1 VQGVEMREGSAD
13 DLQAGQS
20 EKASTSS
27 EKYKW
32 DHAMEDL
39 LCNLYEQ
46 YLEVW
51 LCPHPWLK
59 SEVTCPKLFFV
70 HVAPLGVVKPFG
82 Y

>member
-46 YLEVW
+46 YLEV
-51 LCPHPWLK
+51 
-59 SEVTCPKLFFV
+59 
-70 HVAPLGVVKPFG
+70 
-82 Y
+82 